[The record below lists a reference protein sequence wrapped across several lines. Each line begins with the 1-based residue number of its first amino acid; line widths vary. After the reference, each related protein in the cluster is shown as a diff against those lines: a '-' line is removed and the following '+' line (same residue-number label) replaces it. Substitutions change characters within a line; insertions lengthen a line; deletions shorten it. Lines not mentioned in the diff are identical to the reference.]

1 MSPKRSQN
9 QPPANKSNKKR
20 RSLTEPHRSLTGPPV
35 ETFAKVGE
43 NPRHREDF
51 NSLLHAATRKRE
63 QAD

>member
-1 MSPKRSQN
+1 
-9 QPPANKSNKKR
+9 
-20 RSLTEPHRSLTGPPV
+20 LTEPHRSLTGPPV